1 MLAERGFFPQEW
13 LATYGQPG
21 SRLPEQMSPGCVPG
35 VEAATGSLGHG
46 LSLGAGMALAGRI
59 QRREY
64 RVWVVLSDG
73 ECNEGSVWE
82 AAMFAAAR
90 RLTNVLAV
98 VDFNRWQATGR
109 SEEVLALSPLADK
122 WAAFGWQVSE
132 VNGHDIGALRGAI
145 GRWVQTGARAG
156 VHHRPDDQGA
166 RRVVHGRRQQLALPH
181 SHGGRSAGGAGGVGA
196 GMRNAFARELTRLA
210 AADERIVL
218 LMGDIG
224 NRLFDDFKSRF
235 PERFFNCGVAEAN
248 MMSMAAGMALC
259 GLRPVV
265 YTIVPFVTTRCLEQI
280 RVDVCYHHAPVV
292 IVGVGGGLSYA
303 SLGATHQACED
314 IALLRV
320 LPGMQDRLSRRR
332 DGSAAG
338 TASARWPR
346 TIRSTCVW
354 ARRASRRFTGRSPRS
369 KSAAGSCSAP
379 EPRSR
384 C

>member
-1 MLAERGFFPQEW
+1 
-13 LATYGQPG
+13 
-21 SRLPEQMSPGCVPG
+21 MSPGCVPG
-35 VEAATGSLGHG
+35 VEVATGSLGHG

-90 RLTNVLAV
+90 RLTNVLAI

-122 WAAFGWQVSE
+122 WSAFGWHVTE
-132 VNGHDIGALRGAI
+132 VNGHDHRRVAAGDRPLGANR
-145 GRWVQTGARAG
+145 RRPG
-156 VHHRPDDQGA
+156 VHHRADGQGA
-166 RRVVHGRRQQLALPH
+166 GRVVHGRRQQLALPH
-181 SHGGRSAGGAGGVGA
+181 SHGGRSAGSAGGVGA

-210 AADERIVL
+210 AEDERVVL

-224 NRLFDDFKSRF
+224 NRLFDDFKARF

-248 MMSMAAGMALC
+248 MMSTAAGMALC

-303 SLGATHQACED
+303 SLGATHHACED

-320 LPGMQDRLSRRR
+320 LPGMQDCLSRRR

-338 TASARWPR
+338 TAACAGP
-346 TIRSTCVW
+346 
-354 ARRASRRFTGRSPRS
+354 GRSRLPASGQEGRTG
-369 KSAAGSCSAP
+369 GSP
-379 EPRSR
+379 GGSR
-384 C
+384 V